1 MLYGSFLYQT
11 KLYERGW
18 LSGERIIHIPVD
30 FEIGYGAMVTI
41 AWTGT
46 TPTGTRT
53 SAYTSIDGQVSWTEQ
68 SNGATLFFLMD
79 TRQAGLKN
87 FDIKLVLESAVLD
100 AVPSVSVLTI
110 NISQIATSYRL
121 AYDVLNDAGLTT
133 SEYVIDPELLEFY
146 IPYAWLYKSSHKQAL
161 KQVIKFV
168 LGNCYTDRSNRI
180 HVDGPNHTQKPTSE
194 QTITARSYFPGR
206 KLIPFTGQMPT
217 QVEVYGNPLVPTSQ
231 SEEVYRLNAQTLQAG
246 EAKTYTCF
254 YTTFYTQNP
263 VYNCS
268 AALELAP
275 AGTIITAQEYFAWG
289 AKITVSTNT
298 DCTFNLAISGYPLK
312 VKGRFNELVYLGNTT
327 TIDTGENRFYGE
339 NLYDSG
345 LYAPTKNLSLAKSV
359 SYTHPSSHLVQ
370 TREIARKIANVLLQE
385 FSGLKPRTEISYVGN
400 PVWEFD
406 DRISLKNLRN
416 AGLKDY
422 IIKTHEIKYEN
433 HSLKG
438 RMILNDVTD

>member
-1 MLYGSFLYQT
+1 MLYGSFLYQAN
-11 KLYERGW
+11 LYERGW
-18 LSGERIIHIPVD
+18 LSGERIITIPVE
-30 FEIGYGAMVTI
+30 FETGYGAMVTV

-46 TPTGTRT
+46 APTGTRI
-53 SAYTSIDGQVSWTEQ
+53 SAYVSIDGKLSWREQV
-68 SNGATLFFLMD
+68 NGAARFFLVD

-100 AVPSVSVLTI
+100 AVPSVSVLAVT
-110 NISQIATSYRL
+110 ISQIATAYRL
-121 AYDVLNDAGLTT
+121 AYDVLTDAGLTA
-133 SEYVIDPELLEFY
+133 SEYLIDAELLEFY

-180 HVDGPNHTQKPTSE
+180 HVDGPNHVQTTAAV

-206 KLIPFTGQMPT
+206 KLIPFTGQLPT

-268 AALELAP
+268 ASLELAP

-289 AKITVSTNT
+289 AKITVSTNI

-327 TIDTGENRFYGE
+327 TVDTGENRFYGR
-339 NLYDSG
+339 NLYGSG
-345 LYAPTKNLSLAKSV
+345 LYAPTKNLSLSNSV
-359 SYTHPSSHLVQ
+359 SYTHPTSHLIQ
-370 TREIARKIANVLLQE
+370 TREIARKIAGILLQK
-385 FSGLKPRTEISYVGN
+385 FSGLKPRMELPYVGN
-400 PVWEFD
+400 PALEFD
-406 DRISLKNLRN
+406 DRIRLKNLRDN
-416 AGLKDY
+416 GLQDY
-422 IIKTHEIKYEN
+422 IIKTHEVKYEN

-438 RMILNDVTD
+438 RMVLNHVTD